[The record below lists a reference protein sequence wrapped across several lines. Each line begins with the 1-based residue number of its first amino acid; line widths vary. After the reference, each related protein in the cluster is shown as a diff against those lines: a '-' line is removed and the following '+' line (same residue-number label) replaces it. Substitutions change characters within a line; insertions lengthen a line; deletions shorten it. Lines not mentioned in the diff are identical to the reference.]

1 MKTTQVRDV
10 LRQTACIIMTASV
23 PTAILRPH
31 EIIGQAVF
39 RAVLDNL
46 TRKAQKLGLNVS
58 DSFKDK
64 TWISKNTRLHA
75 HEFSS
80 DQNLP
85 ISTGVTNLGYIRL
98 SEGAH

>member
-46 TRKAQKLGLNVS
+46 TRKAQKLGLMFLTAS
-58 DSFKDK
+58 RKKHGFLY
-64 TWISKNTRLHA
+64 NTRLYA